1 MASLIATHIPI
12 EVVYTKQNTTEY
24 TDAPQEKASQTFFAG
39 TPVQLNAGFVQAW
52 DGTTVSA
59 GILGVSEEDAHN
71 LASNGLGAPTAFGIV
86 GFPGTGT
93 TFGHVPNQPNA
104 VNIPEGAPASLG
116 YIDVA
121 EANLDTIFT
130 AMTDNNTGSATT
142 PTQANVGTQYGMT
155 VDANGYWYV
164 DFAKTTVGTN
174 TVVVMTGLHPIDG
187 SAANARIL
195 FQFTKSAM
203 QIVI

>member
-1 MASLIATHIPI
+1 MASLLAVHNII
-12 EVVYTKQNTTEY
+12 EVVETKQNTTEM
-24 TDAPQEKASQTFFAG
+24 TDAPQEKAAQTFNMG

-52 DGTTVSA
+52 DGATVTA
-59 GILGVSEEDAHN
+59 GIYGISLEFAHN
-71 LASNGLGAPTAFGIV
+71 LATNGAGAPTAFGIV

-93 TFGHVPNQPNA
+93 TFGSVPYQPSA

-116 YIDVA
+116 YINVA

-130 AMTDNNTGSATT
+130 AQTDNNTGAATT
-142 PTQANVGTQYGMT
+142 PTIANIGTQYGMT
-155 VDANGYWYV
+155 IDANGYWYV

-174 TVVVMTGLHPIDG
+174 TVLVMVGLSPLDG
-187 SAANARIL
+187 STANARIL

-203 QIVI
+203 QIVL